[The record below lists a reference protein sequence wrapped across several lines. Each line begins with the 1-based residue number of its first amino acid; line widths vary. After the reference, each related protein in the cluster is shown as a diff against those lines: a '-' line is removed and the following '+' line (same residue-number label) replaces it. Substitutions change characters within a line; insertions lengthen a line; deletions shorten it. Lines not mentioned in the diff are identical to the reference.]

1 MGQRDEKNKK
11 KLFTPA
17 LWPKPVYQGTDDI
30 NIFSVHITLFSINPE
45 NSKASP
51 KKRQVIKSAVIET
64 RIYTQTLPCQ
74 IRRLGLSKAAFAMKL
89 HCIFK
94 VNTDFKQI

>member
-11 KLFTPA
+11 ELFTPA
-17 LWPKPVYQGTDDI
+17 LRPKPVHQGTMVFQMI
-30 NIFSVHITLFSINPE
+30 YIFSVHITLFNINPE

-64 RIYTQTLPCQ
+64 RSVHRYCHAKSE
-74 IRRLGLSKAAFAMKL
+74 GS
-89 HCIFK
+89 
-94 VNTDFKQI
+94 V